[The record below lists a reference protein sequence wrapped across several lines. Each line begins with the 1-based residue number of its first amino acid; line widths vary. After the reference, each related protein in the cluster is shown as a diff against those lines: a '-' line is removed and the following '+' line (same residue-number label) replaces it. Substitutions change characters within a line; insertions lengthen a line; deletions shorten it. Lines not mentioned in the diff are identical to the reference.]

1 MHRGDSMIKEEVE
14 EEYFNWLCG
23 IVCGDRFSS
32 EVSFDRLLRFL
43 HDTIFTYMLKKDK
56 NRAEDGKQLRY
67 RFAVSCDKPELE
79 DYLTGGCTVLEM
91 MVALA
96 IRCEED
102 FMDDPTM
109 GNRTAQWFWM
119 MITNLG
125 LGGMMDESFDESKA
139 RRVINRFLNRE
150 YEPDGRGGLFRIK
163 NCKRD
168 LTDVE
173 IWFQLCFY
181 LDTIT

>member
-1 MHRGDSMIKEEVE
+1 
-14 EEYFNWLCG
+14 
-23 IVCGDRFSS
+23 
-32 EVSFDRLLRFL
+32 
-43 HDTIFTYMLKKDK
+43 
-56 NRAEDGKQLRY
+56 
-67 RFAVSCDKPELE
+67 
-79 DYLTGGCTVLEM
+79 
-91 MVALA
+91 
-96 IRCEED
+96 
-102 FMDDPTM
+102 
-109 GNRTAQWFWM
+109 M